1 MGGCISGA
9 NNVKINTRLDEKSDF
24 YIDLKLKKC
33 ISKTGISLNSSTKL
47 YIRNKCP
54 LKTLYSTEI
63 SDITFIDSVNDITS
77 LREICEIFD

>member
-24 YIDLKLKKC
+24 YIDLKLKKY
-33 ISKTGISLNSSTKL
+33 ISKSRISLNSSTKL
-47 YIRNKCP
+47 CIRNKCP
-54 LKTLYSTEI
+54 LQALYSTEI